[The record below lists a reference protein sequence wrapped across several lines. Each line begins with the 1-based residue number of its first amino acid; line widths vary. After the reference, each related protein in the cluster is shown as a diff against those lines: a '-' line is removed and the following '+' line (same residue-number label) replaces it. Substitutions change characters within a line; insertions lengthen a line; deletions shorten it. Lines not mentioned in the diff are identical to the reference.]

1 MDMMPTTGSTQ
12 RAVVTLPADDQILI
26 TREFDAPRHL
36 VYMAFT
42 VPELIERWW
51 SGDRGTVTRV
61 DVDLRTGGSWRYVM
75 VANGGFEV
83 AFHGVYR
90 EIVQDERLVYT
101 EVYEGAPEAEA
112 LTTMT
117 LGDLGQRTALSIL
130 VEHSST
136 EHRDMHINSGMEQ
149 GLQEALQH
157 LEQVAQ
163 SLG

>member
-12 RAVVTLPADDQILI
+12 RAVVTLPADNQILI

-61 DVDLRTGGSWRYVM
+61 DVDLRAGGSWRYVM

>member
-1 MDMMPTTGSTQ
+1 MDMIPTTGSTQ
-12 RAVVTLPADDQILI
+12 RAVVTLPADNQILI

-61 DVDLRTGGSWRYVM
+61 DVDLRAGGAWRYVM

-112 LTTMT
+112 LTTVT
-117 LGDLGQRTALSIL
+117 LGDLGDRTALSIL

-136 EHRDMHINSGMEQ
+136 EHRNMHINSGMEQ